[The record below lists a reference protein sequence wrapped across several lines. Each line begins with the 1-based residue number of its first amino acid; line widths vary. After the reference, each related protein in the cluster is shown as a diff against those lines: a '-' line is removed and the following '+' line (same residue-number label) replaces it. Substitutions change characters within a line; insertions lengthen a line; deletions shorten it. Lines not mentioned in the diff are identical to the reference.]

1 MVSVTMTPRDIPP
14 LNAGRYFIGVYN
26 PNTEPVDFR
35 LNYDVE
41 RNLVVDAEQP
51 FFTDDLEHSILDD
64 GLTHA
69 QIYVPD
75 TRPIAEAKIGIRLDH
90 PRLSDLSLNLVSP
103 EGTRV
108 MLMENREGAPN
119 GSGLG

>member
-1 MVSVTMTPRDIPP
+1 MILKCP
-14 LNAGRYFIGVYN
+14 
-26 PNTEPVDFR
+26 
-35 LNYDVE
+35 
-41 RNLVVDAEQP
+41 
-51 FFTDDLEHSILDD
+51 ILDD

-108 MLMENREGAPN
+108 MLMGKSGRAPKRLWARVIRKRLSLPDSDN
-119 GSGLG
+119 ERGCRYPDQIC